1 MQTVQLA
8 VGDAPYGAV
17 LHDLLEHAGTCRVT
31 PVNRPDPRQD
41 GVLVVDEAGL
51 ESLPVP
57 LIHPERV
64 VLITRNDPRLLAR
77 AWDAGIR
84 CVVFDTDPPRT
95 MVLAVMAAALRVRC
109 PSVPDSPVHMTQHH
123 LQTVSKA
130 KENKLI

>member
-8 VGDAPYGAV
+8 VGDARYGAV
-17 LHDLLEHAGTCRVT
+17 LHDLLERAGTCQVT
-31 PVNRPDPRQD
+31 PVDRPDVRQP
-41 GVLVVDEAGL
+41 GVLVVNEAGL
-51 ESLPVP
+51 DSLSVP
-57 LIHPERV
+57 LAHPERV

-84 CVVFDTDPPRT
+84 SVVFDSDPPRT

-109 PSVPDSPVHMTQHH
+109 PSVPDSPVQITQPHR
-123 LQTVSKA
+123 QMVSKT